1 MPRDNVHF
9 SMVTVNMND
18 DIGVA
23 IVGMAVHLPGG
34 IEDTDKYWS
43 NLRDGVCSIR
53 KLERAELEDNG
64 VPAHLLGRPD
74 YVPYAA
80 PLDDFDHFDAD
91 FFGLSPKE
99 AGIMDPQHRQ
109 VLELAWEAMEKAG
122 HVPSSFDGK
131 VGVYAGCG
139 MGSYFYFN
147 VCSNPDLVEETGMF
161 LLRHTG
167 NDKDFLSTRVSHAL
181 DLKGPSVNIQTAC
194 STSLVAVHYAAEALR
209 KGECDMALAG
219 GSTIEL
225 PQGHGYVFKENEIL
239 SPDGRCRAF
248 DHRAQGTVFG
258 SGAGVV
264 ALRRLDD
271 AIRDGDPILAVLK
284 GSAINNDGAD
294 KAGYLAPSVSGQ
306 AEAIRAAQKNAGV
319 TADTIDYVECHGT
332 GTYLGDPIE
341 VAALTE
347 AFRQDTDKTDFCRIG
362 SVKTNIGHLDTAA
375 GVASLAKAALAVK
388 HGQIP
393 PSLGYE
399 APNPAIPF
407 DGSPFRVNDT
417 LTDWPKTDHPRRA
430 AVNSLG
436 VGGTNAHAIVEEAPT
451 QPDSEESDWP
461 FQLLTISAKTEAA
474 LNANADRLATYLE
487 SDQSEK
493 LADIAFTLKEGRHG
507 FEKRRVVVAES
518 HEQAAALLRE
528 NDPRRVFT
536 QSVVAE
542 NPDIAFMFPGGGAQY
557 AGMARDLYDTEPV
570 FREWM
575 DKGLEILQ
583 PKLDYDVRAVW
594 LPEAGDIAA
603 ADERL
608 KTPSVQLPLIMIV
621 EYALAQ
627 LWMSWGVKPSALIGH
642 SMGENTAACVA
653 GVMSF
658 EDCIG
663 LVHLRG
669 TLFDT
674 VPAGGMLSVV
684 LPEAELREHL
694 TDDLDIA
701 SVNSSTLTVATG
713 PADALDKLEKAL
725 TEKDIDSNRIAI
737 NIAAHSRMLDPIL
750 EEFGAYLKSI
760 ELKAPKIPFVSNFTG
775 TWITD
780 EEATSPDYW
789 VKHLRN
795 MVRFADGIG
804 VLAEQ
809 PERIFIEV
817 GPGRAMV
824 SLAAQHE
831 SVQRNQVMGTLR
843 DPSDKISDDQYFV
856 SALGR
861 LWAMGGRFDWSQLW
875 EGARR
880 KRVSLPTYAFQ
891 RKKYFIEPGS
901 ETAQAA
907 AAQQW
912 LMRIEDPANWGWEPF
927 WKPTYADCNVD
938 VISGLSET
946 EPKTWLVF
954 MDDTGLGK
962 SLVERLEAANHTVI
976 KVTPGDTFARTGEND
991 YLVAPELEGDTY
1003 DSLLGDLS
1011 ARSMLPDR
1019 VLHLWMVTGKE
1030 KARPGSSFF
1039 HRLQEQG
1046 FWSLFYLARAWAS
1059 VDGGTLHIDVVT
1071 SDAQQVAKEG
1081 LKYPE
1086 KSLVLGP
1093 AKVIPREFPE
1103 ITVSVLDVSGSAVAK
1118 SKTLVEPILEEAFA
1132 EPANTFAAYRDGKRF
1147 EHIWK
1152 PKRLALDSTEA
1163 VPVKSDSVILMTG
1176 GLGGIGLTL
1185 AERLGRDYACKIGF
1199 TARSPLPPRSEW
1211 DEILRTTPSNAA
1223 KARRIRGLM
1232 AVEEAGAEVMVL
1244 EADVSNPVE
1253 MKRAISAMEERW
1265 GKINGVIH
1273 AAGTIDDAPILS
1285 KDALSVDHVLSAK
1298 VQGTQVLTD
1307 LFPDG
1312 ELDWM
1317 ALFSSVSTVTAP
1329 AGQVDYVAANEYL
1342 NSVAQSRAGG
1352 KTKVVA
1358 IDWGV
1363 WAEVGM
1369 AAQAMLDRTSDEEPE
1384 KRAVKQPLL
1393 DTMHIE
1399 DGSTRVFMSKWR
1411 VKEQWVLDEHR
1422 TRAGDALLP
1431 GTGYL
1436 ELAAQALAAL
1446 DHDGAF
1452 DIRDLTFLRPLR
1464 ALDDGETTV
1473 RIEMKPTDQGYQMTV
1488 ESALDGKTFET
1499 NASAELRTLP
1509 MVPLAPLKADEIA
1522 ERSPRL
1528 VAANPGEK
1536 LLAPQDA
1543 HLLFGPRWQVLDSMQ
1558 FGNGEGL
1565 AKLSVPAIEKGYH
1578 LHPGLMDIATGWA
1591 VDLIDDYQSDQFW
1604 VPVSYGTARFF
1615 GQLPR
1620 QVVSWIRYDAE
1631 NSGPGVARF
1640 DITLAA
1646 PDGVICVQIDGFTIH
1661 RLQGDI
1667 RFAAAP
1673 AKGASTPSR
1682 PLSPAEQRLFHNIE
1696 QGILPADGANAFLS
1710 ALATDRSQIM
1720 ISSLD
1725 LQGMIR
1731 QVEKDAEPK
1740 AGGGQTFERPD
1751 LDSEYVEPE
1760 GEIERRLAGF
1770 WSDLLGI
1777 EQIGAEDNFFDLGG
1791 HSLIAVRL
1799 FAQVKSV
1806 FAVDFPISILF
1817 EAPTIRKCAALIAE
1831 RGVVPEGEERPQGA
1845 APMKKAE
1852 RRYTHIVPMHQGD
1865 GGKKTPFFLVAGM
1878 FGNVLNLRHLAH
1890 LIGTDRPFYGLQ
1902 ARGLLGGDEP
1912 HRDLVE
1918 AARDYIAEIRQVQ
1931 PKGPYMVGG
1940 FSGGGLAAYEIAHQL
1955 KAAGEEVAAVI
1966 MLDTPLPRRTP
1977 LTRSDKL
1984 GVHRLRIKEE
1994 GLRYFWDWAERRVLW
2009 EIEKRKAVQ
2018 FESSTAE
2025 FHNKAIEAAFYEA
2038 IGKYQVEPWTG
2049 PITLFR
2055 PKLDLRYEVKAGR
2068 WINSARELV
2077 DEANFWRPY
2086 AENLEV
2092 FEVPGDHDSMV
2103 LEPNVR
2109 VLAKEMKAVIDE
2121 AERTAQ
2127 ETLRAAE

>member
-1 MPRDNVHF
+1 MKQ
-9 SMVTVNMND
+9 ND
-18 DIGVA
+18 EIGVA

-34 IEDTDKYWS
+34 IENTQTYW
-43 NLRDGVCSIR
+43 NKLRDGVCSIR
-53 KLERAELEDNG
+53 KLEKAELEENG
-64 VPAHLLGRPD
+64 VPAHLLARSD

-99 AGIMDPQHRQ
+99 AVIMDPQHRQ
-109 VLELAWEAMEKAG
+109 VLELAWEAMEQAG
-122 HVPSSFDGK
+122 HVPSTFDGK

-225 PQGHGYVFKENEIL
+225 PQGHGYIFKENEIL

-271 AIRDGDPILAVLK
+271 AIRDGDPIIAVLK

-347 AFRQDTDKTDFCRIG
+347 AFRQDTDKVDFCRIG

-388 HGQIP
+388 NGQIP
-393 PSLGYE
+393 PSLGFE
-399 APNPAIPF
+399 KPNPAIPF
-407 DGSPFRVNDT
+407 EGSPFRVNDT

-436 VGGTNAHAIVEEAPT
+436 VGGTNAHAIVEEAPA
-451 QPDSEESDWP
+451 QPASEESDWP
-461 FQLLTISAKTEAA
+461 FQLLTLSAKTEAA
-474 LNANADRLATYLE
+474 LNANTDRLATYLE
-487 SDQSEK
+487 TDESEK
-493 LADIAFTLKEGRHG
+493 LADVAYTLKEGRHA
-507 FEKRRVVVAES
+507 FEKRRVVVAET
-518 HEQAAALLRE
+518 HAEAARLLRE

-536 QSVVAE
+536 QTVVAE

-575 DKGLEILQ
+575 DKGLDILQ

-594 LPEAGDIAA
+594 LPEAGGIKA

-684 LPEAELREHL
+684 LPVDELRKHL

-713 PADALDKLEKAL
+713 PAEALDRLEQSLKL
-725 TEKDIDSNRIAI
+725 KDIDCNRIAI

-750 EEFGAYLKSI
+750 KDFGAYLSSI
-760 ELKAPKIPFVSNFTG
+760 QLNAPRIPFVSNFTG

-780 EEATSPDYW
+780 EEATSPAYW
-789 VKHLRN
+789 VNHLRN

-804 VLAEQ
+804 VLAENTD
-809 PERIFIEV
+809 RIFVEV

-831 SVQRNQVMGTLR
+831 RVQRNQVMGTLR

-861 LWAMGGRFDWSQLW
+861 LWAMGGKFDWAQLW

-880 KRVSLPTYAFQ
+880 KRVVLPTYAFQ
-891 RKKYFIEPGS
+891 RKKYFIAPGTKAEQS
-901 ETAQAA
+901 A
-907 AAQQW
+907 AAQEW
-912 LMRIEDPANWGWEPF
+912 LMRIEDPEKWGWTPF

-938 VISGLSET
+938 VLRGLDQT
-946 EPKTWLVF
+946 EPKKWLVF

-962 SLVERLEAANHTVI
+962 ALVERLETAGHTTI
-976 KVTPGDTFARTGEND
+976 KVIPGDTFARIGENE
-991 YLVAPELEGDTY
+991 YIVAPELEGDTY
-1003 DSLLGDLS
+1003 DSLMADLS
-1011 ARSMLPDR
+1011 ARSMLPER

-1046 FWSLFYLARAWAS
+1046 FWSLFYLARAWTS
-1059 VDGGTLHIDVVT
+1059 VDGGDLHINVVT
-1071 SDAQQVAKEG
+1071 SEAQQVATEG
-1081 LKYPE
+1081 LRYPE
-1086 KSLVLGP
+1086 KATVMGP
-1093 AKVIPREFPE
+1093 VKVIPREFPE
-1103 ITVSVLDVSGSAVAK
+1103 ITVSTLDVPGGPSVKAR
-1118 SKTLVEPILEEAFA
+1118 TLVDPVLEEAFA
-1132 EPANTFAAYRDGKRF
+1132 TPSNKIAAYRDGKRL
-1147 EHIWK
+1147 EQTWT
-1152 PKRLALDSTEA
+1152 PRRLSRETGTSLPIA
-1163 VPVKSDSVILMTG
+1163 KDSVILMTG

-1185 AERLGRDYACKIGF
+1185 AERLGREYGAKIGF
-1199 TARSPLPPRSEW
+1199 VARSSLPPREKW
-1211 DEILRTTPSNAA
+1211 DEVLRTASSKSA
-1223 KARRIRGLM
+1223 KARRILGLK
-1232 AVEEAGAEVMVL
+1232 AVEAAGAEVMIL

-1253 MKRAISAMEERW
+1253 MRAAVNAMVEKW
-1265 GKINGVIH
+1265 GRINGVIH
-1273 AAGTIDDAPILS
+1273 AAGAIDDAPILS
-1285 KDALSVDHVLSAK
+1285 KESYSVDNVLAAK
-1298 VQGTQVLTD
+1298 VQGTQVLSD

-1312 ELDWM
+1312 ALDWM
-1317 ALFSSVSTVTAP
+1317 VLFSSVSTVTAP

-1342 NSVAQSRAGG
+1342 NSIAQARRAG
-1352 KTKVVA
+1352 KTRVVA

-1369 AAQAMLDRTSDEEPE
+1369 AAQAMEDRNSAEEPE
-1384 KRAVKQPLL
+1384 TRPVKQPLL
-1393 DTMHIE
+1393 DSVHVDTGGNH
-1399 DGSTRVFMSKWR
+1399 VFLSKWR
-1411 VKEQWVLDEHR
+1411 SKEQWVLDQHR
-1422 TRAGDALLP
+1422 TRAGDAVLP

-1436 ELAAQALAAL
+1436 ELAAQALDAL
-1446 DHDGAF
+1446 KHDGAF
-1452 DIRDLTFLRPLR
+1452 EIRDLTFLTPLR
-1464 ALDDGETTV
+1464 ALDDGETSV
-1473 RIEMKPTDQGYQMTV
+1473 RITLKPIEQGFQMTV
-1488 ESALDGKTFET
+1488 ESALDGRSFEM
-1499 NASAELRTLP
+1499 NAMAELRTLP
-1509 MVPLAPLKADEIA
+1509 MLPPATLNAREIA
-1522 ERSPRL
+1522 ARTPRI
-1528 VAANPGEK
+1528 VAAENGEK

-1543 HLLFGPRWQVLDSMQ
+1543 HLLFGPKWQVLETMR
-1558 FGNGEGL
+1558 FGEGEGL
-1565 AKLSVPAIEKGYH
+1565 ADLSVSQVEKGFH
-1578 LHPGLMDIATGWA
+1578 LHPGLMDISTGWA
-1591 VDLIDDYQSDQFW
+1591 MDLIDGYSPDEMW

-1615 GQLPR
+1615 GQLPK
-1620 QVVSWIRYDAE
+1620 QVKSWIRYDAA
-1631 NSGPGVARF
+1631 NSGSGVARF
-1640 DITLAA
+1640 NITLSA
-1646 PDGVICVQIDGFTIH
+1646 PDGVVCVQIEGFTIH
-1661 RLQGDI
+1661 RLKGDI
-1667 RFAAAP
+1667 KFAAAP
-1673 AKGASTPSR
+1673 SASAKPPAR
-1682 PLSPAEQRLFHNIE
+1682 PLSPAEQRLFHNIG
-1696 QGILPADGANAFLS
+1696 QGIPPELGADAFLA
-1710 ALATDRSQIM
+1710 ALAAGTPQILV
-1720 ISSLD
+1720 SSLD
-1725 LQGMIR
+1725 LPGLIA
-1731 QVEKDAEPK
+1731 QVERDAEPK
-1740 AGGGQTFERPD
+1740 TGSGQTFERPD

-1831 RGVVPEGEERPQGA
+1831 RGVVPGGDDRPEGA
-1845 APMKKAE
+1845 APIKKAE
-1852 RRYTHIVPMHQGD
+1852 RRFTHLVPMHQGD

-1890 LIGTDRPFYGLQ
+1890 LVGTDRPFYGVQ

-1912 HRDLVE
+1912 HTDLVE

-1931 PKGPYMVGG
+1931 PHGPYMVGG
-1940 FSGGGLAAYEIAHQL
+1940 FSGGGLTAYEIARQL
-1955 KAAGEEVAAVI
+1955 KEEGEEIVSLI
-1966 MLDTPLPRRTP
+1966 MLDTPLPQRKP
-1977 LTRSDKL
+1977 LTRADKL
-1984 GVHRLRIKEE
+1984 GVHWLRIKEE
-1994 GLRYFWDWAERRVLW
+1994 GFRYFYDWAERRIQW
-2009 EIEKRKAVQ
+2009 EIHKRKAVQ

-2025 FHNKAIEAAFYEA
+2025 FHNKAIEKAFYEA
-2038 IGKYQVEPWTG
+2038 IAKYKVVPWSG

-2055 PKLDLRYEVKAGR
+2055 PKLDLRWEVRPGR
-2068 WINSARELV
+2068 WISSQREHV
-2077 DEANFWRPY
+2077 DEANYWRPY

-2109 VLAKEMKAVIDE
+2109 VLAKEMKAVIE
-2121 AERTAQ
+2121 AAETERD

>member
-1 MPRDNVHF
+1 MTEFDEV
-9 SMVTVNMND
+9 
-18 DIGVA
+18 GVA

-34 IEDTDKYWS
+34 ITNPSEYWQK
-43 NLRDGVCSIR
+43 LRDGECSIR
-53 KLERAELEDNG
+53 KLDKSELEENG
-64 VPAHLLGRPD
+64 VPAHLLTRSD

-80 PLDDFDHFDAD
+80 PLDEFDHFDAD

-99 AGIMDPQHRQ
+99 AVIMDPQHRQ
-109 VLELAWEAMEKAG
+109 VLELAWEAMEQAG

-147 VCSNPDLVEETGMF
+147 VCSNPDLVDETGMF

-225 PQGHGYVFKENEIL
+225 PHGQGYIFKENEIL

-271 AIRDGDPILAVLK
+271 AVRDGDPILAILK

-341 VAALTE
+341 VAAMTE

-375 GVASLAKAALAVK
+375 GVASLAKATLAVK
-388 HGQIP
+388 HAQIP

-399 APNPAIPF
+399 KPNPAIPF
-407 DGSPFRVNDT
+407 EGSPFRVNDT

-436 VGGTNAHAIVEEAPT
+436 VGGTNAHAIVEEAPE
-451 QPDSEESDWP
+451 QPASEESDWP
-461 FQLLTISAKTEAA
+461 FQLLTLSAKTEAA

-487 SDQSEK
+487 TDKSEK
-493 LADIAFTLKEGRHG
+493 LADVAFTLKEGRHG
-507 FEKRRVVVAES
+507 FEKRRVVVAET
-518 HEQAAALLRE
+518 HAEAAALLRE

-542 NPDIAFMFPGGGAQY
+542 NPDVAFMFPGGGAQY

-575 DKGLEILQ
+575 DKGLDILQ
-583 PKLDYDVRAVW
+583 PKLDYDVGAVW
-594 LPEAGDIAA
+594 LPEAEGLAA

-684 LPEAELREHL
+684 LPVNDLKKHL

-701 SVNSSTLTVATG
+701 SVNSASLTVATG
-713 PADALDKLEKAL
+713 PAEALDRLEQSLKL
-725 TEKDIDSNRIAI
+725 KDIDCHRIAI

-750 EEFGAYLKSI
+750 EEFGAFLSSI
-760 ELKAPKIPFVSNFTG
+760 ELKAPQIPFVSNFTG

-780 EEATSPDYW
+780 DEATSPAYW
-789 VKHLRN
+789 VNHLRN
-795 MVRFADGIG
+795 MVKFSDGIG
-804 VLAEQ
+804 VLAENT
-809 PERIFIEV
+809 ERVFIEV

-824 SLAAQHE
+824 ALAAQHE
-831 SVQRNQVMGTLR
+831 RVQRNQVMGTLR
-843 DPSDKISDDQYFV
+843 DPSDDIPDDQYFV

-861 LWAMGGRFDWSQLW
+861 LWAMGAKFDWSQLW

-880 KRVSLPTYAFQ
+880 KRVALPTYAFQ

-901 ETAQAA
+901 KADQSA
-907 AAQQW
+907 AAQEW
-912 LMRIEDPANWGWEPF
+912 LMRIEDPEKWGWTPF
-927 WKPTYADCNVD
+927 WKPTYADCNID
-938 VISGLSET
+938 VLNGLRQT
-946 EPKTWLVF
+946 EPQTWLVF

-962 SLVERLEAANHTVI
+962 AVIERLEGAGHTAI
-976 KVTPGDTFARTGEND
+976 KVVAGDTFARIGENE
-991 YLVAPELEGDTY
+991 YVIAPELEGETY
-1003 DSLLGDLS
+1003 DSLMAELS

-1039 HRLQEQG
+1039 HRLLEQG
-1046 FWSLFYLARAWAS
+1046 FWSLFYLARAWTS
-1059 VDGGTLHIDVVT
+1059 VDGGALHINVLT
-1071 SDAQQVAKEG
+1071 SETQQVADEG
-1081 LKYPE
+1081 LRYPA
-1086 KSLVLGP
+1086 KSMVMGP

-1103 ITVSVLDVSGSAVAK
+1103 ITVSTLDVPGGSAIK
-1118 SKTLVEPILEEAFA
+1118 PRMLVDQVLEEAFA
-1132 EPANTFAAYRDGKRF
+1132 TPSNVIAAYRDGKR
-1147 EHIWK
+1147 
-1152 PKRLALDSTEA
+1152 LAQTWQPRALARSAADAIPIEKDA
-1163 VPVKSDSVILMTG
+1163 VILMTG

-1185 AERLGRDYACKIGF
+1185 AERLGRDYGAKIGF
-1199 TARSPLPPRSEW
+1199 VARSPLPPRETW
-1211 DEILRTTPSNAA
+1211 DEVLRTVSTNSA
-1223 KARRIRGLM
+1223 KARRIRGLQ
-1232 AVEEAGAEVMVL
+1232 AVEAAGGEVMVL

-1253 MKRAISAMEERW
+1253 MNAAVEAMTEKW
-1265 GKINGVIH
+1265 GNIQGVIH
-1273 AAGTIDDAPILS
+1273 AAGAIDDAPILS
-1285 KDALSVDHVLSAK
+1285 KESYSVDTVLTAK
-1298 VQGTQVLTD
+1298 VQGTQVLSD

-1312 ELDWM
+1312 ALDWM
-1317 ALFSSVSTVTAP
+1317 VLFSSVSTVTAP

-1342 NSVAQSRAGG
+1342 NAVAQSRQGG

-1369 AAQAMLDRTSDEEPE
+1369 AAQAMEDRTNEDAPE
-1384 KRAVKQPLL
+1384 KKPVSQPLF
-1393 DTMHIE
+1393 DTLHTG
-1399 DGSTRVFMSKWR
+1399 DAGAHVFEARWR
-1411 VKEQWVLDEHR
+1411 TKEQWVLDEHR

-1436 ELAAQALAAL
+1436 ELAAQSLAAL
-1446 DHDGAF
+1446 NHDGAF
-1452 DIRDLTFLRPLR
+1452 EIRDLTFLTPLR
-1464 ALDDGETTV
+1464 SLDDGETSV
-1473 RIEMKPTDQGYQMTV
+1473 RVTLKPTDQGFDMTV
-1488 ESALDGKTFET
+1488 ESALDGQTFEM
-1499 NASAELRTLP
+1499 NAMAELRTLA
-1509 MVPLAPLKADEIA
+1509 MVPPAAMNAKDLVKRTPRQVSA
-1522 ERSPRL
+1522 EE
-1528 VAANPGEK
+1528 GEK

-1543 HLLFGPRWQVLDSMQ
+1543 HLLFGPKWQVLDAMR
-1558 FGNGEGL
+1558 FGDGEGL
-1565 AKLSVPAIEKGYH
+1565 ADLSVSQVEKGYH
-1578 LHPGLMDIATGWA
+1578 LHPGLMDISTGWA
-1591 VDLIDDYQSDQFW
+1591 VELIDDYTPDQFW
-1604 VPVSYGTARFF
+1604 VPVSYGNARFF
-1615 GQLPR
+1615 GQLPSR
-1620 QVVSWIRYDAE
+1620 VTSWIRYDAE

-1640 DITLAA
+1640 DVTLAA
-1646 PDGVICVQIDGFTIH
+1646 PDGVVCVQIDGFTIH
-1661 RLQGDI
+1661 RLQGNI
-1667 RFAAAP
+1667 KFASAP
-1673 AKGASTPSR
+1673 SASAKPPAR
-1682 PLSPAEQRLFHNIE
+1682 PLSPAEQRLFHNIG
-1696 QGILPADGANAFLS
+1696 QGILPEQGADAFLA
-1710 ALATDRSQIM
+1710 ALAANQPQVLV
-1720 ISSLD
+1720 SSLD
-1725 LQGMIR
+1725 LDGLMA

-1751 LDSEYVEPE
+1751 LDSEYIEPE

-1777 EQIGAEDNFFDLGG
+1777 EKIGAEDNFFDLGG

-1831 RGVVPEGEERPQGA
+1831 RGVVPDGESRPEGA
-1845 APMKKAE
+1845 APIKKAE
-1852 RRYTHIVPMHQGD
+1852 RRFKHLVPMHQGD

-1890 LIGTDRPFYGLQ
+1890 LVGSDRPFYGVQ
-1902 ARGLLGGDEP
+1902 ARGLLGDDTP
-1912 HRDLVE
+1912 HTDLVE
-1918 AARDYIAEIRQVQ
+1918 AARDYIAEMRQVQ

-1940 FSGGGLAAYEIAHQL
+1940 FSGGGLTAYDIARQL
-1955 KAAGEEVAAVI
+1955 KDEGEEVVSLI
-1966 MLDTPLPRRTP
+1966 MLDTPLPRRKP
-1977 LTRSDKL
+1977 LTRFEKVF
-1984 GVHRLRIKEE
+1984 VHWRRLRDE
-1994 GLRYFWDWAERRVLW
+1994 GFRYIYDWAEARIQW
-2009 EIEKRKAVQ
+2009 ELQKRKAVE

-2025 FHNKAIEAAFYEA
+2025 FHNKAIEVAFYEA
-2038 IGKYQVEPWTG
+2038 IGSFEVVPWSG

-2055 PKLDLRYEVKAGR
+2055 PKLDKRWEIKPGR
-2068 WINSARELV
+2068 WINTQRELV

-2109 VLAKEMKAVIDE
+2109 VLAKQMRAVIE
-2121 AERTAQ
+2121 AAETERDDA
-2127 ETLRAAE
+2127 LRAAE